1 MKIAAKE
8 FKIMDLTDTGEINRF
23 LEKIQLNDDT
33 EITIDISACLISYDT
48 SEFIDKI
55 LERIHN
61 AGKPKKLIIYTD
73 YRFLTEDSLYDFLFQ
88 KSRVLDNHDKKNS
101 YTEGSKD
108 AILQQINAD
117 FNIEFK
123 VEMPN
128 G

>member
-1 MKIAAKE
+1 MKIVAKE

-33 EITIDISACLISYDT
+33 EITIDISTCLISYDT

-55 LERIHN
+55 LEKIHN
-61 AGKPKKLIIYTD
+61 ARKPRKLIIYTD
-73 YRFLTEDSLYDFLFQ
+73 YRFLTEDNLYDFLFQ
-88 KSRVLDNHDKKNS
+88 KSRILDNHDKKNS

-108 AILQQINAD
+108 DILQRINTD